1 MNLYSDAYPEVITK
15 LQKENK
21 YLKNEITKEK
31 QKLEKTIYIL
41 RKEIEVIK
49 EDNRILN
56 LEISNYLKK
65 QEIMCYTI

>member
-41 RKEIEVIK
+41 RKEIEEIK

-56 LEISNYLKK
+56 IEISNYLKK

>member
-41 RKEIEVIK
+41 RKEIEEIK

-56 LEISNYLKK
+56 LEISNYFF
-65 QEIMCYTI
+65 

>member
-41 RKEIEVIK
+41 RKEIEEIK

>member
-65 QEIMCYTI
+65 QEMLRYTI

>member
-41 RKEIEVIK
+41 RKEIEEIK

-65 QEIMCYTI
+65 QEMLRYTI